1 MIANRY
7 RIGTEIRRGAFGTIY
22 KGIYEK
28 TQESVAIKLEHSNQT
43 SLRHEIRMIQYL
55 YMAGVKKIPSIYW
68 FGTHET
74 NPCVVMTLYECSL
87 YDYRQRGQ
95 PTQANISKLMW
106 LLIEIFEGVHK
117 HWVVHRDIKPHNFMI
132 KNGEVYLIDFGLAT
146 FYVDEN
152 GEHLPNHRS
161 TTIIGSPYFTS
172 LRIHEGHRYSRRD
185 DLISLG
191 YVWLFMMG
199 VSWGTPPNIDSPTMP
214 VDCSPLDLSYP
225 VNQWLCQKKADI
237 DPFMTSQEIRYYMD
251 YVYELEYDETPKY
264 TLLKLLFIPVKK
276 G

>member
-7 RIGTEIRRGAFGTIY
+7 RIGPEIRRGAFGTIY

-28 TQESVAIKLEHSNQT
+28 TQEPVAIKLEHSNQT

-68 FGTHET
+68 FGTHEN

-106 LLIEIFEGVHK
+106 LLIGIFEGVHK

-152 GEHLPNHRS
+152 GEHLPNQPS

-172 LRIHEGHRYSRRD
+172 LRVHEGHRYSRRD

-199 VSWGTPPNIDSPTMP
+199 VSWGTLPNIDSPTMP
-214 VDCSPLDLSYP
+214 ADCSPLDLTYP
-225 VNQWLCQKKADI
+225 VNKWLCQKKADI
-237 DPFMTSQEIRYYMD
+237 DSFMTSQEIRYYMD

-264 TLLKLLFIPVKK
+264 TLLKLLFI
-276 G
+276 